1 MSKPDYRKEYGKY
14 LTLKQGS
21 GDEMQARC
29 PFHNDNV
36 ASLSVNM
43 KTGLWNCFG
52 ECKEGGNLSKFIE
65 KIDPAEH
72 AKEFSTDGV
81 KTISVKEVEDRYTRL
96 MISPGPFK
104 FLTRERG
111 LTPETIQ
118 KYLIGYDGKRITIP
132 IANAKGNYVNIRRYR
147 RGKESAQ
154 SPKVVSF
161 KAGYGKCQL
170 FPAVTSK
177 SETVFIM
184 EGEMDCLLA
193 RSMGLAAYTQTAG
206 ATTWKPEF
214 NWFFKDK
221 SVCIVYDNDDAGRKG
236 AMLVAT
242 SLMPTTK
249 AIRIV
254 DLPVKI
260 TKEDFTDYIVKY
272 GHTKNDFIKLCKK
285 TKFHSQTGQQK
296 LPDASKEKAAE
307 INLFLASDSK
317 YFEKLVKLHVL
328 VIGKDMSP
336 YIVPKKVSLTCGGG
350 AKRCSTCPIG
360 VSGGKLEIKIAS
372 DSSDILNFIDVG
384 SDRHLKIFL
393 KRLSIYK
400 CTAPSLEIV
409 EAGNVE
415 ALTVINDVEFVI
427 DAKTDYTVT
436 DVYFTGHG
444 INANTTYGL
453 TGRIYPHPKNQKAT
467 MLVHEA
473 KPAKSSI
480 EAFNMSNG
488 MKKEL
493 SIFKKEA
500 K

>member
-1 MSKPDYRKEYGKY
+1 MSKLDYQKEYGKY
-14 LTLKQGS
+14 LTLKKGS
-21 GDEMQARC
+21 GNEMQARC
-29 PFHNDNV
+29 PFHPDDV

-43 KTGLWNCFG
+43 KTGLWNCFT
-52 ECKEGGNLSKFIE
+52 CKSGGNFSQFVEQK
-65 KIDPAEH
+65 DPVEY
-72 AKEFSTDGV
+72 AKRFSNDGV
-81 KTISVKEVEDRYTRL
+81 KLIPEKEAEARYGNL
-96 MISPGPFK
+96 LASPGPFK
-104 FLTRERG
+104 FLLKERG
-111 LTPETIQ
+111 LTPEVLK

-132 IANAKGNYVNIRRYR
+132 IYNAKGNLINIRRYR
-147 RGKESAQ
+147 RGQESAQ
-154 SPKVVSF
+154 SPKVVSY

-272 GHTKNDFIKLCKK
+272 GHTKSDFIKLCKK
-285 TKFHSQTGQQK
+285 TKFHSQTGQQE
-296 LPDASKEKAAE
+296 LPEASKEKAAE
-307 INLFLASDSK
+307 INLFLASNSK

-336 YIVPKKVSLTCGGG
+336 YIIPKKVELECGGG
-350 AKRCSTCPIG
+350 AKKCSYCPIG
-360 VSGGKLEIKIAS
+360 VSGGKLDMTIAP
-372 DSSDILNFIDVG
+372 DSPDILNFIDVA
-384 SDRHLKIFL
+384 SDRQLKIFL
-393 KRLSIYK
+393 KRLGIYK
-400 CTAPSLEIV
+400 CTSPSLKIL

-415 ALTVINDVEFVI
+415 ALTVINDVEFVV
-427 DAKTDYTVT
+427 DKKTDYTVN
-436 DVYFTGHG
+436 DVYYTGHG
-444 INANTTYGL
+444 INANTTYEL
-453 TGRIYPHPKNQKAT
+453 IGRIHPHPKNQKAT

-473 KPAKSSI
+473 IPAKSSI
-480 EAFNMSNG
+480 EAFDMSDE

-493 SIFKKEA
+493 SIFKKEE